1 MSPLLSSQ
9 TSVPPRRLFVTFVL
23 TRHFCLL
30 CDMAETTNRF
40 LKILNTGV
48 AIQCVEL
55 CDDQFMRATN
65 TYGISERKYP
75 EMDSLFFKFQGSP
88 ETIQE
93 TSRVV
98 GELIKKHGAT
108 GFEVAET
115 EQQALD
121 LWTDRKNALFSSLA
135 LLPGGR
141 GWSTDVCG
149 TRSQQSCN
157 LRS

>member
-1 MSPLLSSQ
+1 LI
-9 TSVPPRRLFVTFVL
+9 
-23 TRHFCLL
+23 
-30 CDMAETTNRF
+30 

-48 AIQCVEL
+48 PIQCVEL

-65 TYGISERKYP
+65 TYGVSERKYP
-75 EMDSLFFKFQGSP
+75 EVDSLFFKFQGSP
-88 ETIQE
+88 ETIRE

-98 GELIKKHGAT
+98 GELLKKHGAT

-121 LWTDRKNALFSSLA
+121 LWADRKNALFSSLA
-135 LLPGGR
+135 LLPGGK

-149 TRSQQSCN
+149 RHPP
-157 LRS
+157 R